1 MGAKYFRIFLL
12 YDISVLCVFF
22 FFFQGNFVKTI
33 LLEEQTVQE
42 TASAVSQSTV
52 GVKVSAKIYTVFHSA
67 AASNPGEAC
76 VPQSSFPPHP

>member
-12 YDISVLCVFF
+12 YDISVLCVF

>member
-1 MGAKYFRIFLL
+1 M
-12 YDISVLCVFF
+12 CFF

-33 LLEEQTVQE
+33 LLKEQTVQE